1 MIPFPIVYKTYFGAA
16 LACTVFQPCSA
27 IGEYARASGT
37 ELSVNDN
44 RMMTDDRAA
53 RVSNSNDI
61 PASRY
66 PRARALKAQTIIP
79 ITRIERALYAREI
92 GAGSGPARNRS
103 AALNTPAHCVNR
115 FSEARFCE
123 RH

>member
-1 MIPFPIVYKTYFGAA
+1 
-16 LACTVFQPCSA
+16 
-27 IGEYARASGT
+27 
-37 ELSVNDN
+37 
-44 RMMTDDRAA
+44 MMSDDRAEIGPT
-53 RVSNSNDI
+53 RMEFPPILNL
-61 PASRY
+61 
-66 PRARALKAQTIIP
+66 RACALKAQTIIP